1 MYEWWTAFI
10 VSQLTQK
17 DLQQQAMPH
26 QHLQHYAKCR
36 LQRKQTELEH
46 QHCQLVTKMVTTVP

>member
-1 MYEWWTAFI
+1 M
-10 VSQLTQK
+10 VDSLHSQLTQK